1 VADDESNRRC
11 FAIDN
16 GISFGGWIWNFFSS
30 NWNII
35 RVPAIRRTVV
45 DRLRRVERSQ
55 IEALG
60 WLAEL
65 RADAGSM
72 RLIEATSPIDPARGA
87 RVEPGR
93 IQLGLTTAEIAGV
106 AERITMLLDD
116 VDRGALAVF

>member
-1 VADDESNRRC
+1 MADDESNRRC

-72 RLIEATSPIDPARGA
+72 RLVEATSPIDPARGA
-87 RVEPGR
+87 ADAHRRRRYAEGAQKPGVR
-93 IQLGLTTAEIAGV
+93 L
-106 AERITMLLDD
+106 RITCGGSST
-116 VDRGALAVF
+116 R